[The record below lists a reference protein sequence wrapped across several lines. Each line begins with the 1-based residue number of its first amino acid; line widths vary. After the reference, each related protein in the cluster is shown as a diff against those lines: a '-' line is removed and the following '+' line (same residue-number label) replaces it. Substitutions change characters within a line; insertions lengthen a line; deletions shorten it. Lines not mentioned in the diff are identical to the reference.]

1 MHIQAVIEPLG
12 VCIRGEEIESH
23 PGTKRAEKDMRRKK
37 GTGGGGEQEIRRDPL
52 ATISRIPIGLS
63 STHCGD
69 ETWRRPERRK
79 PICALHET

>member
-37 GTGGGGEQEIRRDPL
+37 VQEGGGGEQEKRRDPL
-52 ATISRIPIGLS
+52 AIISRVPIGLS

-69 ETWRRPERRK
+69 
-79 PICALHET
+79 